1 MSGGMPDS
9 RLLSRHLGAIT
20 RAIRI
25 HDVSNQAVSRLIG
38 WSARDLTKLSA
49 DSMDARVEVDVAG
62 VLVVNN
68 IPQRL
73 NRENRT
79 QLLPLAAMLRKVD
92 AGGFAISGPVSPG
105 QLLALF
111 SAIHDAVP
119 GKSRAAVQSLIDGG
133 AVSPLQLIGPRVLIS
148 GMVGGPGDA
157 VRLAASESLQAYIRA
172 NLAVHTALAEGVLT
186 RIPPAVFRSV
196 QALADLADTDIRM
209 HLALTCL
216 KADVDYEIRHPV
228 HSMILAMALGARLGL
243 PRVLLVEL
251 GLAALLAAT
260 LPADADADDILSL
273 VVSMIQGP
281 RLSLSRARRMLALF
295 DVRAGFDRTGPPHL
309 PLDSP
314 PHLFARLVAIAVAF
328 DALTTAHGDSPGLL
342 ADEALA
348 QMGEASGIGF
358 DPELLSLFALVIG
371 RYPLGTALLLN
382 TGEVGIVV
390 HTQSDPALANRPLVR
405 IVRDAAGRDLA
416 NGVLV
421 DLADPTCGST
431 VTVRVDAHVLGID
444 AARAIFS

>member
-111 SAIHDAVP
+111 SAIYDAVP

-196 QALADLADTDIRM
+196 QALADLARFIEYLRNASSSGD
-209 HLALTCL
+209 
-216 KADVDYEIRHPV
+216 
-228 HSMILAMALGARLGL
+228 
-243 PRVLLVEL
+243 
-251 GLAALLAAT
+251 AASVPPLI
-260 LPADADADDILSL
+260 LPASASTSPFVTFGGSYPGDGRIDC
-273 VVSMIQGP
+273 P
-281 RLSLSRARRMLALF
+281 RLRTPCVPGSVLFVLEYSQHQPAHAAQRLKLRCFNRRGSLEPSMPW
-295 DVRAGFDRTGPPHL
+295 T
-309 PLDSP
+309 
-314 PHLFARLVAIAVAF
+314 
-328 DALTTAHGDSPGLL
+328 
-342 ADEALA
+342 
-348 QMGEASGIGF
+348 
-358 DPELLSLFALVIG
+358 
-371 RYPLGTALLLN
+371 
-382 TGEVGIVV
+382 
-390 HTQSDPALANRPLVR
+390 
-405 IVRDAAGRDLA
+405 
-416 NGVLV
+416 
-421 DLADPTCGST
+421 
-431 VTVRVDAHVLGID
+431 
-444 AARAIFS
+444 